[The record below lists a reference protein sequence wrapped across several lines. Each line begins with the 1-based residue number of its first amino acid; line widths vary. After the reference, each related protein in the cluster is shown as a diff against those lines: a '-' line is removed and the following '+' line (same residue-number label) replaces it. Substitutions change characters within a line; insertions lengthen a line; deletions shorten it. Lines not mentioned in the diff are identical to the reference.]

1 MSIPFIQRRG
11 IGVVEIFGAIGSNVR
26 VPLYNRILES
36 LSQSRRIKAVVVDID
51 SPGGTASASEGLYY
65 SLMKVAQVK
74 PVVAHIRGIGASGG
88 YFISC
93 AATRIV
99 ATPSALVGSIG
110 VLYLRP
116 VLQELLA
123 KVGVSFS
130 VYKGGHLKDMGGFWR
145 SPTSEEE
152 SKFKGLIDEIYD
164 NFVKAVADGR
174 HLEESKVREYATGEV
189 FTARRACELGL
200 VDELGDFD
208 RALDIAADLGRTR
221 RRPIWIRPRRPMLER
236 LLGRPTGKSTVET
249 LIPELERLLLGGIY
263 FIAPPYVPGGSRY

>member
-99 ATPSALVGSIG
+99 APPSALVGSIG
-110 VLYLRP
+110 VLYL
-116 VLQELLA
+116 
-123 KVGVSFS
+123 
-130 VYKGGHLKDMGGFWR
+130 
-145 SPTSEEE
+145 SPYSP
-152 SKFKGLIDEIYD
+152 F
-164 NFVKAVADGR
+164 
-174 HLEESKVREYATGEV
+174 
-189 FTARRACELGL
+189 
-200 VDELGDFD
+200 
-208 RALDIAADLGRTR
+208 
-221 RRPIWIRPRRPMLER
+221 
-236 LLGRPTGKSTVET
+236 
-249 LIPELERLLLGGIY
+249 
-263 FIAPPYVPGGSRY
+263 GSNK